1 MSAGAARTIQPQDA
15 MMSAR
20 GHRVSTPSLFRPS
33 AFMPA
38 ASQSAAHAQAVA
50 TQAASATPVHAV
62 FTQAALTPAS
72 PQSASLTPAYSTPA
86 APRPAALSERSL
98 VLAACLMA
106 TFMAAIEGTIVATAM
121 PSIVGELG
129 GFDLFSW
136 VFTIFLLTQAVSI
149 PVYGRLADMF
159 GRKTVFFLGVGLFL
173 TGSVLCGLA
182 WSMVSLIAFRAVQGL
197 GAGAVQPIAAT
208 ILGDIYTPAERA
220 VVQGLVS
227 CVFGVSAV
235 VGPSL
240 GAFLIGQVSWSW
252 IFWVNLPIG
261 VLSLVMVGVFLRETA
276 TPRPRSIDWPGA
288 LLMLLATG
296 SLILG
301 MVQGGQFSPVLFWAV
316 MATSLCA
323 ALLLLIHESVTPE
336 PMLPLEL
343 WRDNRVI
350 VTGSL
355 GSCAAGAL
363 MMGISAFLPAYV
375 QGAMGLSAMAGG
387 LVLGAMSVSW
397 ALASLLGA
405 KLMLRTTYRMV
416 ALLGALALVLGT
428 ALLIVA
434 PSGAGPVPVTIG
446 SFIVG
451 IGMGFCISVFV
462 VSIQASV
469 EWHQRGAATS
479 STMFLRFMGQ
489 VIGASGCGAVLN
501 LTILRLDPGA
511 GRAIDK
517 MLDPVS
523 RAALPAA
530 EVAHL
535 TEIIALGLRNAWLL
549 AGLFALAAFVFAW
562 LMPKA
567 LSARTQT
574 AVQSRAGS
582 DDRPALAAAQV
593 PDSTEPRPAA
603 VLETASPPAF
613 AAPCFPV
620 SLAAP
625 RVAGPRAHQGIP
637 RGPARYAR
645 VPRRPRDRGALF
657 RWRGLA

>member
-1 MSAGAARTIQPQDA
+1 MSAAAAPAVQACDA
-15 MMSAR
+15 M
-20 GHRVSTPSLFRPS
+20 
-33 AFMPA
+33 
-38 ASQSAAHAQAVA
+38 
-50 TQAASATPVHAV
+50 
-62 FTQAALTPAS
+62 
-72 PQSASLTPAYSTPA
+72 ASLPK
-86 APRPAALSERSL
+86 RAALSERSL

-149 PVYGRLADMF
+149 PLYGRLADMF
-159 GRKTVFFLGVGLFL
+159 GRKTVFFIGVGLFL
-173 TGSVLCGLA
+173 TGSVLCGFA
-182 WSMVSLIAFRAVQGL
+182 WSMVSLIGFRALQGL

-235 VGPSL
+235 AGPSL

-252 IFWVNLPIG
+252 IFWVNIPIG
-261 VLSLVMVGVFLRETA
+261 VISLLMVGVFLRETA
-276 TPRPRSIDWPGA
+276 TPRRRSIDWLGA
-288 LLMLLATG
+288 LLMLLATS

-301 MVQGGQFSPVLFWAV
+301 MVQGGGFSTVLLASV
-316 MATSLCA
+316 LVTSLCA
-323 ALLLLIHESVTPE
+323 TLLLLIHETVTPE

-375 QGAMGLSAMAGG
+375 QGAMGFSAMTGG

-405 KLMLRTTYRMV
+405 KLMPRTTYRLV
-416 ALLGALALVLGT
+416 ALLGALALVIGT
-428 ALLIVA
+428 AILIVA
-434 PSGAGPVPVTIG
+434 PPGAGPVLTAIG
-446 SFIVG
+446 SFTVG

-479 STMFLRFMGQ
+479 SIMFLRFMGQ

-511 GRAIDK
+511 GQAMDTL
-517 MLDPVS
+517 LDPVS
-523 RAALPAA
+523 RAALSAA
-530 EVAHL
+530 EITHL
-535 TEIIALGLRNAWLL
+535 TDIMALGLRNAWLL
-549 AGLFALAAFVFAW
+549 AGVFALAAFLFAW
-562 LMPKA
+562 LMPKR
-567 LSARTQT
+567 LSPRTQGQTQTVMLVEARGQTQARTQARTNVGEQTRAPPWART
-574 AVQSRAGS
+574 APGTAEQEECPVAVKARLASSPVRQ
-582 DDRPALAAAQV
+582 PAWETGMMNAAA
-593 PDSTEPRPAA
+593 
-603 VLETASPPAF
+603 PPSL
-613 AAPCFPV
+613 AAPCFP
-620 SLAAP
+620 LPFPPPKPPAP
-625 RVAGPRAHQGIP
+625 RPRHGIP
-637 RGPARYAR
+637 RTPARYVR
-645 VPRRPRDRGALF
+645 VARRPRDRGGLF